1 MGDRW
6 NLDRDQRRLDDW
18 RGEAHDADRGRDWRD
33 REPRS
38 FQPRGPVFGER
49 ESGAS
54 YTGPRYGAGGYNG
67 YLGEGRRVGQPRSE
81 EDWRAYDEAYQ
92 GRGSGEYGPDYGVY
106 GYDRLEPPRDAGRV
120 SYDRQAYAA
129 QSRRG
134 PMERASDELA
144 SWFGDR
150 AAERRREEDL
160 GHRGRGPQGYR
171 RTDARISE
179 DVHDRLTDDHRL
191 DATHIQVSVK
201 DGEVTLTGMVADRS
215 SKHRAEHLVEDIAG
229 VGHVQNNLRVDPDM
243 TRRAS
248 PLGENPIL
256 DAQARGEE

>member
-18 RGEAHDADRGRDWRD
+18 RGEAHDTDRDREGRDYLGRDRDWRD

-38 FQPRGPVFGER
+38 FQSRGPVFGER
-49 ESGAS
+49 ETGAS
-54 YTGPRYGAGGYNG
+54 YTGPRYGAGGYTG
-67 YLGEGRRVGQPRSE
+67 YVGEGRRLGPSYRSE
-81 EDWRAYDEAYQ
+81 QADRDYAY
-92 GRGSGEYGPDYGVY
+92 G
-106 GYDRLEPPRDAGRV
+106 
-120 SYDRQAYAA
+120 YDRQAYGEQA
-129 QSRRG
+129 RRG

-150 AAERRREEDL
+150 QAERRREDDL

-179 DVHDRLTDDHRL
+179 DAHDRLTEDPRL
-191 DATHIQVSVK
+191 DASNIQVSVK
-201 DGEVTLTGMVADRS
+201 DGEITLTGMVADRA
-215 SKHRAEHLVEDIAG
+215 SKHRAEHCVEDIAG

-243 TRRAS
+243 ARRPS